1 MKHRLFQLQI
11 KNKKVRSYA
20 TIDNAIVGAIKVAR
34 DQLKVMETLVVYH
47 KDTGLE
53 LGTVLSLIHILV
65 FFVSRFHST
74 AVGQTMA

>member
-11 KNKKVRSYA
+11 KNKQVRSYA
-20 TIDNAIVGAIKVAR
+20 TLDNAIVGAIKVAR

-53 LGTVLSLIHILV
+53 LGTVRLNS
-65 FFVSRFHST
+65 
-74 AVGQTMA
+74 VGNIVAKWNWEI